1 MLKRI
6 FSFSNLTLLVA
17 LTLSTIAAWYSIIGL
32 TTIFAGAVVPVI
44 IMGSA
49 LELAKITATVW
60 LRKYWHRAGWLI
72 KLYLVPAV
80 MAIALI
86 TSMGIFGFLSKA
98 HMDQGVTS
106 GDVQAKIAIY
116 DEKIKTAKEN
126 IDVNRKALKQMD
138 EAVDQ
143 VMGRSTD
150 EKGADKAV
158 AIRRGQAK
166 DRQRLLQEISA
177 EQKTITQL
185 TEERAP
191 IAAEVRKV
199 EAEVGPIKYIA
210 ALLYG
215 DNPDANI
222 LERAVRWVIIL
233 LVIVFDP
240 LALMLVL
247 AANQSKDWDD
257 EETIEDINEDG
268 YKTPFPKPVEEEHP
282 PYYVADVG
290 EKPTVEELK
299 EFDEPVQKEFD
310 IKDHPYLFTP
320 RGSDTP
326 PGVEPVGPQVYKPE
340 PSDPTLEPCY
350 KCGTTLIDA
359 PGIGPFCPNKE
370 CDVLDGW
377 ALEDSEPSEM
387 KITYIKPE
395 PIVEDAP
402 NFEAIK
408 VDGKW
413 VQTGPNF
420 KEMPKVELPDR
431 IESNTIPY
439 QELDGGYVM
448 FDGKHMHKDVLL
460 GMRPDMLKLV
470 ADSGRATK
478 TSFGTAFPTLASKGD
493 TFVRVDALPNK
504 VYKFD
509 GTRWIVVSKTQ
520 STSYL
525 YDQEYIKYLV
535 EKIDSGEYD
544 IELLNDSEKQ
554 QIEEYLTKNN

>member
-17 LTLSTIAAWYSIIGL
+17 LTLSAIAAWYSIIGL

-60 LRKYWHRAGWLI
+60 LRKYWHRAGLLL

-106 GDVQAKIAIY
+106 GDVQSKIAIY
-116 DEKIKTAKEN
+116 DEKIKTEKEN
-126 IDVNRKALKQMD
+126 IEANRKALKQMD
-138 EAVDQ
+138 EGVDQ
-143 VMGRSTD
+143 VLGRSTD

-158 AIRRGQAK
+158 AMRKSQQKERT
-166 DRQRLLQEISA
+166 RLQTEILQSQKSIA
-177 EQKTITQL
+177 EL
-185 TEERAP
+185 NDARAP

-215 DNPDANI
+215 DDPDQNI

-247 AANQSKDWDD
+247 AANASKDWDN
-257 EETIEDINEDG
+257 EE
-268 YKTPFPKPVEEEHP
+268 
-282 PYYVADVG
+282 
-290 EKPTVEELK
+290 TVEEKISEDSYKKPWPDSDYEPDDGPLTDDQITQIK
-299 EFDEPVQKEFD
+299 EQIAKEFD

-320 RGSDTP
+320 RGSHTP
-326 PGVEPVGPQVYKPE
+326 LGVEPVGPLVYKPE
-340 PSDPTLEPCY
+340 PSDTALAPCD
-350 KCGTTLIDA
+350 KCGTPLINA

-370 CDVLDGW
+370 CGVFDNTNGV
-377 ALEDSEPSEM
+377 
-387 KITYIKPE
+387 E
-395 PIVEDAP
+395 PIEIKYISPKPIFDDAP
-402 NFEAIK
+402 NFEGIK
-408 VDGKW
+408 VDGEW
-413 VQTGPNF
+413 VQTGPDF
-420 KEMPKVELPDR
+420 KMPKIELPDQ
-431 IESNTIPY
+431 ITANTIPY

-460 GMRPDMLKLV
+460 GMRPDMFKLV
-470 ADSGRATK
+470 TDLGRETK
-478 TSFGTAFPTLASKGD
+478 TSFGTTFPVIASKGD
-493 TFVRVDALPNK
+493 TFVRVDSLPNK

-509 GTRWIVVSKTQ
+509 GTRWIVINKEQ

-535 EKIDSGEYD
+535 QKIESGEYD
-544 IELLNDSEKQ
+544 IELLSESERQ
-554 QIEEYLTKNN
+554 QIEEYLTKKS

>member
-17 LTLSTIAAWYSIIGL
+17 LILSTIAAWYSIIGL

-60 LRKYWHRAGWLI
+60 LRKYWHRAGFLL

-116 DEKIKTAKEN
+116 DEKIKTEKEN
-126 IDVNRKALKQMD
+126 IEANRKALKQMD
-138 EAVDQ
+138 EGVDQ
-143 VMGRSTD
+143 VLGRSTD
-150 EKGADKAV
+150 EKGAEKAV
-158 AIRRGQAK
+158 AMRKSQQKERT
-166 DRQRLLQEISA
+166 RLQNEILQS
-177 EQKTITQL
+177 QKSIQGL
-185 TEERAP
+185 NNERAP

-215 DNPDANI
+215 DNPDTNV

-257 EETIEDINEDG
+257 EDEPAYEADDGPINEEVLEQLRERA
-268 YKTPFPKPVEEEHP
+268 KEE
-282 PYYVADVG
+282 YVKWPGGVG
-290 EKPTVEELK
+290 IP
-299 EFDEPVQKEFD
+299 EPVAEKEFD

-320 RGSDTP
+320 AGSDTP
-326 PGVEPVGPQVYKPE
+326 PGMKPVPIQVYKPE
-340 PSDPTLEPCY
+340 PSDDTLEPCY
-350 KCGTTLIDA
+350 KCGTTLINA

-370 CDVLDGW
+370 CDVADNTSGV
-377 ALEDSEPSEM
+377 EPIE
-387 KITYIKPE
+387 ITYIPPA
-395 PIVEDAP
+395 PIVNIDP
-402 NFEAIK
+402 NFEGIK
-408 VDGKW
+408 VDGEW
-413 VQTGPNF
+413 VQTGPAF
-420 KEMPKVELPDR
+420 KELPKIVLPDT

-439 QELDGGYVM
+439 TELDGGYVM
-448 FDGKHMHKDVLL
+448 FDGKHMHKDVLM

-470 ADSGRATK
+470 ADSGRQTK
-478 TSFGTAFPTLASKGD
+478 TSFGTSFPALATKGD

-509 GTRWIVVSKTQ
+509 GTRWIVVNKAQ

-535 EKIDSGEYD
+535 KKIESGEYD
-544 IELLNDSEKQ
+544 IELLSDTEKQ
-554 QIEEYLTKNN
+554 QIEEYLTKKD

>member
-49 LELAKITATVW
+49 LELAKIVTTVW
-60 LRKYWHRAGWLI
+60 LRKYWHRAGLLI

-116 DEKIKTAKEN
+116 DEKIKTEKEN
-126 IDVNRKALKQMD
+126 IEANRKALKQMD
-138 EAVDQ
+138 EGVDS
-143 VMGRSTD
+143 VLGRSTD
-150 EKGADKAV
+150 EKGAEKAV
-158 AIRRGQAK
+158 AMRKSQQKERT
-166 DRQRLLQEISA
+166 RLQNEILQSQKSIA
-177 EQKTITQL
+177 EL
-185 TEERAP
+185 NDARAP

-210 ALLYG
+210 ALIYG
-215 DNPDANI
+215 DNPDTNV

-257 EETIEDINEDG
+257 EEPIEDFREDG
-268 YKTPFPKPVEEEHP
+268 YKTPLPEYEPDDGPLTDDQVEQIKE
-282 PYYVADVG
+282 
-290 EKPTVEELK
+290 TVE
-299 EFDEPVQKEFD
+299 KEFD
-310 IKDHPYLFTP
+310 INDHPYLFTP
-320 RGSDTP
+320 AGSSTP
-326 PGVEPVGPQVYKPE
+326 PGIEPVPIQVYKSE
-340 PSDPTLEPCY
+340 PSDDTLDPCY
-350 KCGTTLIDA
+350 KCGTPLMNA

-370 CDVLDGW
+370 CDVVDNTSG
-377 ALEDSEPSEM
+377 AEPIQ
-387 KITYIKPE
+387 ITYISTN

-408 VDGKW
+408 VDGEW

-420 KEMPKVELPDR
+420 EEKSKATLPEI

-439 QELDGGYVM
+439 QELEGGYVM
-448 FDGKHMHKDVLL
+448 FDGKHMHKDVLS
-460 GMRPDMLKLV
+460 GMRPDILKLV
-470 ADSGRATK
+470 ADSGRESK
-478 TSFGTAFPTLASKGD
+478 TSFGTSFPIIAGKGD
-493 TFVRVDALPNK
+493 TFVRVDSLPNK

-509 GTRWIVVSKTQ
+509 GSRWIVINKEQ

-535 EKIDSGEYD
+535 EKIDKGEYD
-544 IELLNDSEKQ
+544 IELLSDSEKQ
-554 QIEEYLTKNN
+554 QIEEYLTKNT

>member
-1 MLKRI
+1 MFLSLI
-6 FSFSNLTLLVA
+6 TLFVA
-17 LTLSTIAAWYSIIGL
+17 LSLSVIAAYYSIAGL
-32 TTIFAGAVVPVI
+32 TAIFAAAVIPIMV
-44 IMGSA
+44 MGSV
-49 LELAKITATVW
+49 LELAKVVVTLW
-60 LRKYWHRAGWLI
+60 LHEYWSRARWLM

-80 MAIALI
+80 LMLMLI

-98 HMDQGVTS
+98 HSDQSLVS

-116 DEKIKTAKEN
+116 DEKIRTEKEN
-126 IDVNRKALKQMD
+126 IEANRKALKQMD
-138 EAVDQ
+138 EGVDQ
-143 VMGRSTD
+143 VLGRSTD
-150 EKGADKAV
+150 EKGAEKAV
-158 AIRRGQAK
+158 AMRKSQQKERT
-166 DRQRLLQEISA
+166 RLQNEILQS
-177 EQKTITQL
+177 QKSIAGL
-185 TEERAP
+185 NNERAP

-257 EETIEDINEDG
+257 EEPVEEKVEEDISEDG
-268 YKTPFPKPVEEEHP
+268 YKTTWPTRPHIPGYDDE
-282 PYYVADVG
+282 YVKYPGGVG
-290 EKPTVEELK
+290 IT
-299 EFDEPVQKEFD
+299 EPVAEKEFD

-320 RGSDTP
+320 AGSDTP
-326 PGVEPVGPQVYKPE
+326 PGIKPVGPQVYKPE
-340 PSDPTLEPCY
+340 KSDTTLDPCY
-350 KCGTTLIDA
+350 KCGTPLMIA
-359 PGIGPFCPNKE
+359 PGIGPFCPNKD
-370 CDVLDGW
+370 CDVSDNTSG
-377 ALEDSEPSEM
+377 AEPIE
-387 KITYIKPE
+387 ITYIPPA
-395 PIVEDAP
+395 PIVDDAP

-408 VDGKW
+408 VDGEW
-413 VQTGPNF
+413 IQTGPDF
-420 KEMPKVELPDR
+420 KETTTVNLPDT
-431 IESNTIPY
+431 IESKTIPY

-478 TSFGTAFPTLASKGD
+478 TSFGTSFPGLAAKGD
-493 TFVRVDALPNK
+493 TFVRVDTLPNK

-509 GTRWIVVSKTQ
+509 GIRWIVVNKTQ

-525 YDQEYIKYLV
+525 YDLEYIKYLV
-535 EKIDSGEYD
+535 KKIESGEYD
-544 IELLNDSEKQ
+544 IELLSDIEKQ
-554 QIEEYLTKNN
+554 QIEEYLTKKD

>member
-49 LELAKITATVW
+49 LELAKIVTTVW
-60 LRKYWHRAGWLI
+60 LRKYWHRAGLLI

-116 DEKIKTAKEN
+116 DEKIKTEKEN
-126 IDVNRKALKQMD
+126 IEANRKALKQMD
-138 EAVDQ
+138 EGVDQ
-143 VMGRSTD
+143 VLGRSTT
-150 EKGADKAV
+150 ETGADKAV
-158 AIRRGQAK
+158 AMRKSQQKERT
-166 DRQRLLQEISA
+166 RLQNEILQS
-177 EQKTITQL
+177 QKSIQGL
-185 TEERAP
+185 NNERAP

-257 EETIEDINEDG
+257 EDEPAYEPDDGPINEEVLEALREQA
-268 YKTPFPKPVEEEHP
+268 K
-282 PYYVADVG
+282 
-290 EKPTVEELK
+290 EELPTGELISK
-299 EFDEPVQKEFD
+299 ENLFPEEVVAEKEFD

-320 RGSDTP
+320 AGSDTP
-326 PGVEPVGPQVYKPE
+326 PGIKPVGPQVYKPE
-340 PSDPTLEPCY
+340 PSDDTLDPCY
-350 KCGTTLIDA
+350 KCGTPLMIA
-359 PGIGPFCPNKE
+359 PGIGPFCPNKK
-370 CDVLDGW
+370 CDVSDNTNGV
-377 ALEDSEPSEM
+377 EPIE
-387 KITYIKPE
+387 ITYIPTKPM
-395 PIVEDAP
+395 VEDAP

-413 VQTGPNF
+413 VQTGPSF
-420 KEMPKVELPDR
+420 IEILKTDLPDT

-439 QELDGGYVM
+439 QELEGGYVM
-448 FDGKHMHKDVLL
+448 FDNKHMHKDVLL

-470 ADSGRATK
+470 ADSGRSTN
-478 TSFGTAFPTLASKGD
+478 TSFGTSFPALASKGD
-493 TFVRVDALPNK
+493 TFVRVDTLPNK

-509 GTRWIVVSKTQ
+509 GLRWIVVNKAQ

-535 EKIDSGEYD
+535 TKIESGEYD
-544 IELLNDSEKQ
+544 IELLSDTEKQ
-554 QIEEYLTKNN
+554 QIEEYLTKKD

>member
-60 LRKYWHRAGWLI
+60 LRKYWHRAGLLL

-116 DEKIKTAKEN
+116 DEKIKTEKEN
-126 IDVNRKALKQMD
+126 IEANRKALKQMD
-138 EAVDQ
+138 EGVDQ
-143 VMGRSTD
+143 ILGRSTT
-150 EKGADKAV
+150 ETGAEKAV
-158 AIRRGQAK
+158 AMRKSQQKERT
-166 DRQRLLQEISA
+166 RLQNEILQS
-177 EQKTITQL
+177 QKSIAGL
-185 TEERAP
+185 NDERAP

-257 EETIEDINEDG
+257 EDEPAYEADDG
-268 YKTPFPKPVEEEHP
+268 PISDEVLEQLRERAK
-282 PYYVADVG
+282 
-290 EKPTVEELK
+290 EELPIGEVISEK
-299 EFDEPVQKEFD
+299 EFDL
-310 IKDHPYLFTP
+310 KDHPYLFTP

-340 PSDPTLEPCY
+340 PSDDTLDPCY
-350 KCGTTLIDA
+350 KCGTPLMIA

-370 CDVLDGW
+370 CDVSDNTLGV
-377 ALEDSEPSEM
+377 EPIE
-387 KITYIKPE
+387 ITYIPAKPM
-395 PIVEDAP
+395 IEDAP

-408 VDGKW
+408 VDGEW
-413 VQTGPNF
+413 VQTGPDF
-420 KEMPKVELPDR
+420 DVPKVELPNTM
-431 IESNTIPY
+431 ESNTIPY
-439 QELDGGYVM
+439 QELEGGYVM
-448 FDGKHMHKDVLL
+448 FDNKHMHKDVLL
-460 GMRPDMLKLV
+460 GMRPDILKLV
-470 ADSGRATK
+470 ADSGRESK
-478 TSFGTAFPTLASKGD
+478 TSFGTAFPTIATKGD
-493 TFVRVDALPNK
+493 TFVRVDSLPNK

-509 GTRWIVVSKTQ
+509 GTRWIVINKEQ

-525 YDQEYIKYLV
+525 YDQEYINYLV
-535 EKIDSGEYD
+535 EKIEKGEYD
-544 IELLNDSEKQ
+544 IELLSDSEKQ
-554 QIEEYLTKNN
+554 QIEEYLSKNN

>member
-32 TTIFAGAVVPVI
+32 TTIFAGAVIPVI

-49 LELAKITATVW
+49 LELAKITTTVW
-60 LRKYWHRAGWLI
+60 LRKYWHRAGLLL

-98 HMDQGVTS
+98 HMDQGITT

-116 DEKIKTAKEN
+116 DEKIKTEKEN
-126 IDVNRKALKQMD
+126 IEANRKALKQMD
-138 EAVDQ
+138 EGVDQ
-143 VMGRSTD
+143 VLGRSTD

-158 AIRRGQAK
+158 AMRKSQQKERS
-166 DRQRLLQEISA
+166 RLQNEILQSQKSIA
-177 EQKTITQL
+177 EL
-185 TEERAP
+185 NDARAP

-240 LALMLVL
+240 LAIALVL
-247 AANQSKDWDD
+247 AANASKGWDD
-257 EETIEDINEDG
+257 EESEDNPD
-268 YKTPFPKPVEEEHP
+268 PV
-282 PYYVADVG
+282 VADVTTPEYEQDDG
-290 EKPTVEELK
+290 PLTEEQIEQVVETT
-299 EFDEPVQKEFD
+299 KEFD
-310 IKDHPYLFTP
+310 INEHPYLFTP
-320 RGSDTP
+320 AGSHSP

-340 PSDPTLEPCY
+340 PSDATLEPCY
-350 KCGTTLIDA
+350 KCGTTLINA

-370 CDVLDGW
+370 CDVVDNTSG
-377 ALEDSEPSEM
+377 AEPIE
-387 KITYIKPE
+387 ITYIPPA
-395 PIVEDAP
+395 PIVDDAP

-408 VDGKW
+408 VNDEW
-413 VQTGPNF
+413 VQTGPAF
-420 KEMPKVELPDR
+420 EVPKVDLPDS
-431 IESNTIPY
+431 IESKTIPY

-448 FDGKHMHKDVLL
+448 FDGKHMHKDVLM

-478 TSFGTAFPTLASKGD
+478 TSFGTSFPVLASKGD

-509 GTRWIVVSKTQ
+509 GARWIVVNKTQ

-535 EKIDSGEYD
+535 EKIQSGEYD
-544 IELLNDSEKQ
+544 IELLSDTEKQ
-554 QIEEYLTKNN
+554 QIEEYLTKKD

>member
-17 LTLSTIAAWYSIIGL
+17 LILSTIAAWYSIIGL

-49 LELAKITATVW
+49 LELAKITTTVW
-60 LRKYWHRAGWLI
+60 LRKYWHRAGLLL

-106 GDVQAKIAIY
+106 GDVQAKISIY
-116 DEKIKTAKEN
+116 DEKIKTSKDN
-126 IDVNRKALKQMD
+126 IDANRKALKQMD

-143 VMGRSTD
+143 VMGRSSD
-150 EKGADKAV
+150 EKGAEKAV

-166 DRQRLLQEISA
+166 ERVRLQAEIIA
-177 EQKTITQL
+177 EQKTISQL
-185 TEERAP
+185 SEQRAP

-240 LALMLVL
+240 LAIALVL
-247 AANQSKDWDD
+247 AANASKDWD
-257 EETIEDINEDG
+257 
-268 YKTPFPKPVEEEHP
+268 KEEEEDTP
-282 PYYVADVG
+282 AYEADYSPISDEVLEQLRASANKDLPTG
-290 EKPTVEELK
+290 ELISKEELFPLK
-299 EFDEPVQKEFD
+299 
-310 IKDHPYLFTP
+310 
-320 RGSDTP
+320 
-326 PGVEPVGPQVYKPE
+326 VEPEPIQVHKPE
-340 PSDPTLEPCY
+340 PSDDTLEPCY
-350 KCGTTLIDA
+350 KCGTTLINA

-370 CDVLDGW
+370 CDVLDGPYIK
-377 ALEDSEPSEM
+377 DNEPID
-387 KITYIKPE
+387 ITYIPPKPVVIE
-395 PIVEDAP
+395 PVVEKEMTVDSTEKIVDQDP
-402 NFEAIK
+402 NFEGIK
-408 VDGKW
+408 VDGEW
-413 VQTGPNF
+413 LQTGPAF
-420 KEMPKVELPDR
+420 KEIPKIELADK
-431 IESNTIPY
+431 IVANTIPF
-439 QELDGGYVM
+439 ENLEGGYVM
-448 FDGKHMHKDVLL
+448 YDGKHMHKDVLV
-460 GMRPDMLKLV
+460 GMHPDMLKLV
-470 ADSGRATK
+470 ADSGRESK
-478 TSFGTAFPTLASKGD
+478 TSFGTTFPSVSTKGD
-493 TFVRVDALPNK
+493 TFVRVDTLPNK

-509 GTRWIVVSKTQ
+509 GTRWIVVNKEQ

-525 YDQEYIKYLV
+525 HDQEYIKYLV
-535 EKIDSGEYD
+535 KKIEAGEYD
-544 IELLNDSEKQ
+544 IELLSDIERQ
-554 QIEEYLTKNN
+554 QIEEYLTKSN

>member
-17 LTLSTIAAWYSIIGL
+17 LILSTIAAWYSIIGL

-60 LRKYWHRAGWLI
+60 LRKYWHRAGLLL

-80 MAIALI
+80 MSIALI

-116 DEKIKTAKEN
+116 DEKIKTEKEN
-126 IDVNRKALKQMD
+126 IEANRKALKQMD
-138 EAVDQ
+138 EGVDQ
-143 VMGRSTD
+143 VLGRSTD
-150 EKGADKAV
+150 EKGAEKAV
-158 AIRRGQAK
+158 AMRKSQQKERT
-166 DRQRLLQEISA
+166 RLQNEILQS
-177 EQKTITQL
+177 QKSIAGL
-185 TEERAP
+185 NDERAP

-247 AANQSKDWDD
+247 AANQSKDWD
-257 EETIEDINEDG
+257 EEEPIEDFREDG
-268 YKTPFPKPVEEEHP
+268 YKTSLPEYEPDDGPLTDDQVEQI
-282 PYYVADVG
+282 
-290 EKPTVEELK
+290 K
-299 EFDEPVQKEFD
+299 ETLEKEFD

-320 RGSDTP
+320 AGSSTP
-326 PGVEPVGPQVYKPE
+326 PGIKSVPIQVYKNE
-340 PSDPTLEPCY
+340 PSDDTLAPCY
-350 KCGTTLIDA
+350 KCGTPLMNA
-359 PGIGPFCPNKE
+359 PGIGPFCPNKD
-370 CDVLDGW
+370 CDVADNTSG
-377 ALEDSEPSEM
+377 AEPIE
-387 KITYIKPE
+387 ITYIPPA
-395 PIVEDAP
+395 PIVDIDP
-402 NFEAIK
+402 NFEGIK

-413 VQTGPNF
+413 VQTGPEF
-420 KEMPKVELPDR
+420 EEKIKTELPDN
-431 IESNTIPY
+431 IVSNTISY
-439 QELDGGYVM
+439 KELDGGYVM

-470 ADSGRATK
+470 ADSGRESK
-478 TSFGTAFPTLASKGD
+478 TSFGTTFPIIASKGD
-493 TFVRVDALPNK
+493 TFVRVDSLPNK

-509 GTRWIVVSKTQ
+509 GSRWIVINKEQ

-535 EKIDSGEYD
+535 EKIDKGEYD
-544 IELLNDSEKQ
+544 IELLSDIEKQ
-554 QIEEYLTKNN
+554 QIEEYLTKNT

>member
-49 LELAKITATVW
+49 LELAKITTTVW
-60 LRKYWHRAGWLI
+60 LRKYWHRAGLLI

-106 GDVQAKIAIY
+106 GDIQAKIAIY
-116 DEKIKTAKEN
+116 DEKIKTEKEN
-126 IDVNRKALKQMD
+126 IEANRKALKQMD
-138 EAVDQ
+138 EGVDQ
-143 VMGRSTD
+143 VLGRSTD
-150 EKGADKAV
+150 EKGAEKAV
-158 AIRRGQAK
+158 AMRKSQQKERS
-166 DRQRLLQEISA
+166 RLQNEILQS
-177 EQKTITQL
+177 QKSIAGL
-185 TEERAP
+185 NDARAP

-247 AANQSKDWDD
+247 AANQSKDWD
-257 EETIEDINEDG
+257 EEEPIEDFREDG
-268 YKTPFPKPVEEEHP
+268 YKTPLPEYEPDNGPLTDDQVEQIKE
-282 PYYVADVG
+282 
-290 EKPTVEELK
+290 TVE
-299 EFDEPVQKEFD
+299 KEFD
-310 IKDHPYLFTP
+310 INDHPYLFTP
-320 RGSDTP
+320 AGSQTP
-326 PGVEPVGPQVYKPE
+326 PGIDPVPIQVYKPE

-350 KCGTTLIDA
+350 KCGTTLINA

-377 ALEDSEPSEM
+377 ALKDSEPVE
-387 KITYIKPE
+387 ITYIPPE
-395 PIVEDAP
+395 PIE
-402 NFEAIK
+402 IK
-408 VDGKW
+408 MEYVAD
-413 VQTGPNF
+413 
-420 KEMPKVELPDR
+420 EPKKSVELPEV
-431 IESNTIPY
+431 IQANTIPY

-448 FDGKHMHKDVLL
+448 FDGKHMHKDVLT
-460 GMRPDMLKLV
+460 GMRPDILKLV
-470 ADSGRATK
+470 ADSGKETK
-478 TSFGTAFPTLASKGD
+478 TNFGTSFPTIAGKGD
-493 TFVRVDALPNK
+493 TFVRVDSLPNK

-509 GTRWIVVSKTQ
+509 GARWIMVNKDQ
-520 STSYL
+520 SNTYL
-525 YDQEYIKYLV
+525 HDQEYIKYLV
-535 EKIDSGEYD
+535 QKIEEGEYD
-544 IELLNDSEKQ
+544 IELLSEIERQ
-554 QIEEYLTKNN
+554 QIEDYLTKNN